1 MKSVLILLQ
10 EFSMSA
16 SPAEEVIIRHI
27 LSSPEEAA
35 NSTIKELSR
44 ETYTSQATIVRL
56 CTKIGFS
63 GYRDFRRALSGE
75 LEVIKRAIR
84 EDVSEITQT
93 DSLEEMAAKVTMMNV
108 KSLED
113 TIHLMDYDTLSQCV
127 SLMERA
133 ATVGLFGVG
142 AGLVVARDAYMKML
156 RINKPCVFNDD
167 WHNQRL
173 QAQNLGK
180 NDLALI
186 ISYSG
191 RTREVLECARILKK
205 NECPIIAIT
214 RNDSSPIAQLSTHN
228 IYIPSNEQVLRSGAM
243 ASRMAQMNVIDI
255 LYTAY
260 AYRRYDSFK
269 QRLAETYIQKQ

>member
-16 SPAEEVIIRHI
+16 SPAEEGLIRYI
-27 LSSPEEAA
+27 LNSPEAAA
-35 NSTIKELSR
+35 NSTIKQLSQ
-44 ETYTSQATIVRL
+44 ETYTSQSTIVRL
-56 CTKIGFS
+56 CVKIGFS
-63 GYRDFRRALSGE
+63 GYREFRRALSGE
-75 LEVIKRAIR
+75 VEVIKRAIR
-84 EDVSEITQT
+84 EDVSEISQF
-93 DSLEEMAAKVTMMNV
+93 DSLEEMAGKVTAMNI

-113 TIHLMDYDTLSQCV
+113 TMRLMDYETLAECV
-127 SLMERA
+127 ALIDRA
-133 ATVGLFGVG
+133 GMIGLFGVG
-142 AGLVVARDAYMKML
+142 AGLVVARDAYMKLL

-180 NDLALI
+180 RDLAILI
-186 ISYSG
+186 TYSG
-191 RTREVLECARILKK
+191 RTREVVECARILKK

-214 RNDSSPIAQLSTHN
+214 QNDASPVAQMSTHN
-228 IYIPSNEQVLRSGAM
+228 LYIPSNEQLLRSGAM

-269 QRLAETYIQKQ
+269 QRLAETYIQK

>member
-16 SPAEEVIIRHI
+16 SPAEEGLIRYI
-27 LSSPEEAA
+27 LNSPEAAA
-35 NSTIKELSR
+35 NSTIKQLSQ
-44 ETYTSQATIVRL
+44 ETYTSQSTIVRL
-56 CTKIGFS
+56 CIKIGFS
-63 GYRDFRRALSGE
+63 GYREFRRALSGE
-75 LEVIKRAIR
+75 VEVLKRAIR
-84 EDVSEITQT
+84 EDVSEISQS
-93 DSLEEMAAKVTMMNV
+93 DSLEEMAGKVTAMNI

-113 TIHLMDYDTLSQCV
+113 TMRLMDSETLAECV
-127 SLMERA
+127 ALIDRA
-133 ATVGLFGVG
+133 EMIGLFGVG
-142 AGLVVARDAYMKML
+142 AGLVVARDAYMKLL

-173 QAQNLGK
+173 QAQNLGER
-180 NDLALI
+180 DLAILI
-186 ISYSG
+186 TYSG
-191 RTREVLECARILKK
+191 RTREVVECARILRK

-214 RNDSSPIAQLSTHN
+214 QNDASPVAQMSTHN
-228 IYIPSNEQVLRSGAM
+228 LYIPSNEQLLRSGAM

-269 QRLAETYIQKQ
+269 QRLAETYIQK